1 MAARPPT
8 GHLQSRAGRRKSLD
22 PGARHVRNKRVVAT
36 LRAYVVEF
44 LVQRCSAIAPIAVCF
59 GYRLQQKGRAVASK
73 TQEQA
78 IRNYLTVLND
88 PAALH
93 TNDVGALEAQI
104 NSTDDPVER
113 LRLRGKIEQLKQPDT
128 SKYEDAFVKH
138 AKAWATEH
146 GVTADAFRAEGVPP
160 AVLRKAGFAV
170 RGDGRKRTRGRRST
184 ATRRTRVNVQQV
196 RKAIP
201 RGKFTVKDVQ
211 EASGASPAVVR
222 RVIQEEIQA
231 GNVTDA
237 GPASDHHGPGRAPTI
252 YQRK

>member
-1 MAARPPT
+1 VARK
-8 GHLQSRAGRRKSLD
+8 A
-22 PGARHVRNKRVVAT
+22 
-36 LRAYVVEF
+36 
-44 LVQRCSAIAPIAVCF
+44 
-59 GYRLQQKGRAVASK
+59 
-73 TQEQA
+73 QEQA
-78 IRNYLTVLND
+78 IRDYLTVLND

-93 TNDVGALEAQI
+93 TSDVGELQAQI
-104 NSTDDPVER
+104 SGTDDPIER
-113 LRLRGKIEQLKQPDT
+113 LRLRGKIEQLKNPDS

-160 AVLRKAGFAV
+160 AVLRKAGFTV

-184 ATRRTRVNVQQV
+184 GTRRTRVNAEQV

-222 RVIQEEIQA
+222 RIVQEEIQA
-231 GNVTDA
+231 GNVADA
-237 GPASDHHGPGRAPTI
+237 GPAPDHQGPGRAPTI

>member
-1 MAARPPT
+1 
-8 GHLQSRAGRRKSLD
+8 
-22 PGARHVRNKRVVAT
+22 V
-36 LRAYVVEF
+36 
-44 LVQRCSAIAPIAVCF
+44 
-59 GYRLQQKGRAVASK
+59 QKGRAVASK
-73 TQEQA
+73 TQEHA

-93 TNDVGALEAQI
+93 TSDVGELQAEI
-104 NSTDDPVER
+104 SGTGDPIER
-113 LRLRGKIEQLKQPDT
+113 LRLRGKIERLKNPDS

-138 AKAWATEH
+138 AKAWATEN
-146 GVTADAFRAEGVPP
+146 GVTAGAFRAEGVPP

-170 RGDGRKRTRGRRST
+170 RGDGRRKRTRGRRST

-211 EASGASPAVVR
+211 EASGASAAVVR
-222 RVIQEEIQA
+222 RIIQEEIQA

-237 GPASDHHGPGRAPTI
+237 GPASDHEGPGRAPTI